1 MITDT
6 LLCTTVH
13 LPPRCLGGGLRV
25 PIAIFSMVLVDIM
38 ISHDLMRR
46 TNKRTHSYTFLSYW
60 STTKGLYSNV
70 ITEEFECLTEDL
82 SINYCESM
90 ISVNSHVY
98 VRERDRTMNKLS
110 YNRCECVPDWWVLQ
124 VSIYH

>member
-13 LPPRCLGGGLRV
+13 LPPRFLGGGLRV

-46 TNKRTHSYTFLSYW
+46 MNKRTHSYTFCLIGVQPKAC
-60 STTKGLYSNV
+60 TPMLLQRELNV
-70 ITEEFECLTEDL
+70 LLKI
-82 SINYCESM
+82 
-90 ISVNSHVY
+90 
-98 VRERDRTMNKLS
+98 
-110 YNRCECVPDWWVLQ
+110 
-124 VSIYH
+124 

>member
-38 ISHDLMRR
+38 ISHDLMR
-46 TNKRTHSYTFLSYW
+46 
-60 STTKGLYSNV
+60 STREHIVKHFCLIGVQPKACTPMLLQRNLNV
-70 ITEEFECLTEDL
+70 LLKI
-82 SINYCESM
+82 
-90 ISVNSHVY
+90 
-98 VRERDRTMNKLS
+98 
-110 YNRCECVPDWWVLQ
+110 
-124 VSIYH
+124 